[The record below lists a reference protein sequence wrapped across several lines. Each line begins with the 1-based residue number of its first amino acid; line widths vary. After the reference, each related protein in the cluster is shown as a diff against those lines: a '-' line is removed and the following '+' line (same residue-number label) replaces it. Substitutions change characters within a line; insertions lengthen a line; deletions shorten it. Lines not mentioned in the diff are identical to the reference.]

1 MAELK
6 AYDLYAKAILKDPE
20 NLKAFLQE
28 FLPKD
33 LLPHLDLSQLSLV
46 PEEQISLPK
55 EKRLLPDLIAQV
67 PFLGKPLHLYIL
79 LEHKS
84 YQDLSAYAQV
94 LNYISALFE
103 KSLKEGSKPIPVLPF
118 IFYHGE
124 RPWLY
129 PVEFVE
135 LFEIPAE
142 IRSYFLNYRVLLLD
156 LVSLNREDLLKGIE
170 LYSVVYAYLYLL
182 RNLDRPLEELLRGI
196 VRFVEV
202 VGKLGERERWY
213 VELFVLIISKEK
225 GLDEEEVLI
234 KLREVGG
241 ERVEFE
247 LKTYSERKY
256 ELGFQQGI
264 QQGLHQGL
272 EQGLQQ
278 GLLKEAQEMVLE
290 VVEVKLGRV
299 PKQLEEQ
306 VKAET
311 DREKLRKL
319 LRELVITSEPEKVF
333 INFGYS
339 LD

>member
-1 MAELK
+1 EK
-6 AYDLYAKAILKDPE
+6 A
-20 NLKAFLQE
+20 
-28 FLPKD
+28 
-33 LLPHLDLSQLSLV
+33 
-46 PEEQISLPK
+46 
-55 EKRLLPDLIAQV
+55 
-67 PFLGKPLHLYIL
+67 
-79 LEHKS
+79 
-84 YQDLSAYAQV
+84 
-94 LNYISALFE
+94 
-103 KSLKEGSKPIPVLPF
+103 LKEGSKPIPVLPF

-135 LFEIPAE
+135 LFEIPPE

-196 VRFVEV
+196 VRFGEV

-256 ELGFQQGI
+256 ELGLQ
-264 QQGLHQGL
+264 
-272 EQGLQQ
+272 QGLQQ
-278 GLLKEAQEMVLE
+278 GRLEGRFEGLLEEAQEMVLE
-290 VVEVKLGRV
+290 VVEVKLGEV
-299 PKQLEEQ
+299 PKGLEKQ
-306 VKAET
+306 IKAET
-311 DREKLRKL
+311 DRQKLKRL
-319 LRELVITSEPEKVF
+319 HRELILASNPLEVIQQ
-333 INFGYS
+333 FGYRINNT
-339 LD
+339 

>member
-1 MAELK
+1 
-6 AYDLYAKAILKDPE
+6 
-20 NLKAFLQE
+20 E

-55 EKRLLPDLIAQV
+55 EKRFLPDLIAQV
-67 PFLGKPLHLYIL
+67 PLLGKPLHLYIL

-84 YQDLSAYAQV
+84 YQDLSAYAQI

-103 KSLKEGSKPIPVLPF
+103 KALKEGSKPIPVLPF

-135 LFEIPAE
+135 LFEIPPE
-142 IRSYFLNYRVLLLD
+142 IKSYFLNYRVLLLD

-213 VELFVLIISKEK
+213 LEWFLLIISKEK
-225 GLDEEEVLI
+225 GLDEEQVLI

-264 QQGLHQGL
+264 QQGRL
-272 EQGLQQ
+272 EGRLEGRFE
-278 GLLKEAQEMVLE
+278 GLLEDAQEMVLE
-290 VVEVKLGRV
+290 VVEVKLGEV
-299 PKQLEEQ
+299 PKGIEEQ
-306 VKAET
+306 IKAET
-311 DREKLRKL
+311 DREKLKKL
-319 LRELVITSEPEKVF
+319 HRELILASNPLE
-333 INFGYS
+333 IIQQFGYS
-339 LD
+339 T